1 MEPRNSRGAIAEA
14 LGGTATQRGVKLGM
28 VAGCLA
34 IFLLFG
40 ASALQRGHSN
50 TVNLAT
56 GQIASLLLAFLPGF
70 LALLIA
76 AVLAYYAGLS
86 TPDAASGEGSRD
98 GLIAGSITMLLFW
111 VGQTLFVLVDSLG
124 SPQGLGL
131 ADFFRT
137 RLLSALLFFVI
148 GGALGWGG
156 SRAAARRARSI
167 LAAPSS
173 SFLNLSGSPADK
185 ALPTNQPDPPA
196 QRDMV
201 EDWVEETVDQEAAA
215 ESAEQ
220 ERDR

>member
-1 MEPRNSRGAIAEA
+1 MEPRHSRGAIAEA
-14 LGGTATQRGVKLGM
+14 LGGTATQRGVKLGIA
-28 VAGCLA
+28 AGCLA

-40 ASALQRGHSN
+40 ASALQRGNSN

-56 GQIASLLLAFLPGF
+56 GQIGSLFLAFLPGF

-86 TPDAASGEGSRD
+86 TPDAAAGEGGRD

-111 VGQTLFVLVDSLG
+111 AGQTLFVLVDSLG
-124 SPQGLGL
+124 SSQGLELG
-131 ADFFRT
+131 DFLRT

-167 LAAPSS
+167 LAAPTSS
-173 SFLNLSGSPADK
+173 LLSLASSPADK
-185 ALPTNQPDPPA
+185 PVPINQPDPLA
-196 QRDMV
+196 QSDMV
-201 EDWVEETVDQEAAA
+201 EDWGEEAADQKAAA
-215 ESAEQ
+215 ERAEQ
-220 ERDR
+220 DDDR

>member
-56 GQIASLLLAFLPGF
+56 GQIGSLFLAFLPGF

-86 TPDAASGEGSRD
+86 IPDAASGEGARD

-137 RLLSALLFFVI
+137 RLLDALLFFVI

-167 LAAPSS
+167 LAAPTSS
-173 SFLNLSGSPADK
+173 LLSLTPSPADK
-185 ALPTNQPDPPA
+185 PVPINQPDPPA
-196 QRDMV
+196 QSDTV
-201 EDWVEETVDQEAAA
+201 EDWGEEAADQEAATKGVVQDD
-215 ESAEQ
+215 EG
-220 ERDR
+220 

>member
-1 MEPRNSRGAIAEA
+1 MEPRSSRGAIAEA
-14 LGGTATQRGVKLGM
+14 LGGTATQRGVKLGL

-40 ASALQRGHSN
+40 ASALQHGNSN

-56 GQIASLLLAFLPGF
+56 GQIGGLFLAFVPGF

-86 TPDAASGEGSRD
+86 VPDAAAGEGGRD

-111 VGQTLFVLVDSLG
+111 VGQTLFVVVDSLG

-131 ADFFRT
+131 GGFLKD
-137 RLLSALLFFVI
+137 RLLAALLFFVV

-167 LAAPSS
+167 LAAPTS
-173 SFLNLSGSPADK
+173 SFLSLTSSPADK
-185 ALPTNQPDPPA
+185 PVPINQSDPPA
-196 QRDMV
+196 PSDMA
-201 EDWVEETVDQEAAA
+201 EDWGEEAADQETAA
-215 ESAEQ
+215 EGAEQ
-220 ERDR
+220 DGDR